1 MGLVSELRRRNVFRM
16 VVLYAVAAWLIMQ
29 VAEVVVTLAA
39 LPTWSGQIVLALLA
53 VGFPIALIFSWFY
66 ELTSEGISLE
76 QDVPPGES
84 ITHVTGRR
92 LDFLVISLLCAA
104 VILFAYD
111 KWWTGPPTDA
121 SIAVLPFVNMSDDAS
136 NEYFSDGLSEELL
149 NLLAKVPELRVTSR
163 SSAFAFKGQEIDISE
178 IAQKLNVAHI
188 LEGSVRKS
196 GNQVRITA
204 QLIEARSDT
213 HLWSETW
220 DRALVDIFAIQ
231 DEIAA
236 EVVTQLR
243 VKMLGA
249 RPKASVTDPNA
260 YAFYLQARF
269 VSNQMTPANLQNAVE
284 LFQKALSIDSTYVP
298 AWDGLAQALTN
309 QANSG
314 LRPGEGYGPARK
326 AASKAL
332 EIDPTYSRSHG
343 RLGWISLF
351 EDGNLKAAARHYER
365 ALELDPT
372 DMASLNGAATLLQM
386 LGRLDKAIDFK
397 THIIAR
403 DPVFPAGHANLG
415 IANLY
420 AGRLEAASSS
430 FRTTL
435 TLSPDYI
442 GAQCLLSMAM
452 LLGGDA
458 RSALR
463 VARLES
469 FEPYRLICLGLA
481 HHALGDAAKSDEALQ
496 QLIREH
502 SKGWAYNIGYI
513 FAYRGEADAAF
524 LWLEKAVEYKDGG
537 LADIAVQPFFAN
549 LHNDPRWYEFLERL
563 GKTNTQLAT
572 IDFSFSLQEE

>member
-1 MGLVSELRRRNVFRM
+1 MSLLKELKRRNVLR
-16 VVLYAVAAWLIMQ
+16 VGAAYVVAAWLLIQ
-29 VAEVVVTLAA
+29 VSETIFPLFGYGDTPARLVV
-39 LPTWSGQIVLALLA
+39 IVLA
-53 VGFPIALIFSWFY
+53 IAFIPSLIFSWVF
-66 ELTSEGISLE
+66 EITPEGLKRDADVDRE
-76 QDVPPGES
+76 QS
-84 ITHVTGRR
+84 ITHVTGKK
-92 LDFLVISLLCAA
+92 LDRIILVVLALALA
-104 VILFAYD
+104 YFALD
-111 KWWTGPPTDA
+111 KFVLDPTRDA
-121 SIAVLPFVNMSDDAS
+121 ELVEETMQKVRSDVLVESYGDKSIAVLPFVNMSDDAS

-163 SSAFAFKGQEIDISE
+163 SSAFAFKGQDIDISE
-178 IAQKLNVAHI
+178 VAQKLNVAYI
-188 LEGSVRKS
+188 LEGAVRKS

-204 QLIEARSDT
+204 QLIEGRSDT
-213 HLWSETW
+213 HLWSDTW

-236 EVVTQLR
+236 EVVTQLK
-243 VKMLGA
+243 VKMLSA
-249 RPKASVTDPNA
+249 RPKAAVTDPNA

-269 VSNQMTPANLQNAVE
+269 VGNQMTPANLQNAVE

-326 AASKAL
+326 AARKAL
-332 EIDPTYSRSHG
+332 EIDPTYSSSHG

-365 ALELDPT
+365 ALELDPADT
-372 DMASLNGAATLLQM
+372 ASLNGAATLLQM

-397 THIIAR
+397 TYITAR

-415 IANLY
+415 IASLY

-463 VARLES
+463 AARLES
-469 FEPYRLICLGLA
+469 FEPYRWWSAWLAWQAALTQNVIGLFR
-481 HHALGDAAKSDEALQ
+481 S
-496 QLIREH
+496 
-502 SKGWAYNIGYI
+502 
-513 FAYRGEADAAF
+513 
-524 LWLEKAVEYKDGG
+524 
-537 LADIAVQPFFAN
+537 
-549 LHNDPRWYEFLERL
+549 
-563 GKTNTQLAT
+563 
-572 IDFSFSLQEE
+572 SLTVFRHCPAR